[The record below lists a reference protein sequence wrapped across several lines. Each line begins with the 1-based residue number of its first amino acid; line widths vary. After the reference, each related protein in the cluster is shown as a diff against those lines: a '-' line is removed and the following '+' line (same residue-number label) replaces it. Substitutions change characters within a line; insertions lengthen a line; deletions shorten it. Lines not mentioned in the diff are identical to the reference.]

1 MLKKLYS
8 PAAKAGGKV
17 LVDLLAATP
26 SYDVQQLAT
35 VLAAIKNAGPSVVPP
50 SKIVE
55 KAIRLFRKGTASP
68 PPPLFLRFRSFAIGV
83 KRLSYCLF
91 LYNY

>member
-1 MLKKLYS
+1 VLKKLYS

-55 KAIRLFRKGTASP
+55 KAIRLFRKGMP
-68 PPPLFLRFRSFAIGV
+68 PSHGFPFAFV
-83 KRLSYCLF
+83 LSQSEL
-91 LYNY
+91 NYELL